1 MKTAPAGP
9 HHAALAHRLHEFRQ
23 RAGLTFAELAERIAA
38 LGDPAL
44 AVSAATL
51 KRAAGCR
58 TLPKQT
64 TVVAYARGC
73 GATPAEERRALRL
86 WARARAKDRGILRQL
101 HPPAV
106 HNIRTRREFT
116 AALAAA
122 YESAGAPPL
131 RTVQQRAGTVPQ
143 PVGVAC
149 ESEVFL
155 LPLGTCWR
163 IANRKTK
170 LPAWKHCEAF
180 LRGCGITGERVL
192 QQWNQAWQHASTA
205 FVTAPRQVPQPI
217 KPEGIRM
224 QRRQIMQA
232 MEVKVAVDGLAPD
245 HSFTPHRPRKFGDEY
260 HQSIA
265 ALAELY
271 RGWKDSARLNG
282 LASDNG
288 IVLVSCDGSVC
299 VVQAKYDTARSSRSK
314 VRAQRRAR

>member
-1 MKTAPAGP
+1 MRPVKTAAAGP
-9 HHAALAHRLHEFRQ
+9 LHAALAHRLHEFRQ
-23 RAGLTFAELAERIAA
+23 RAGLTFAELAERTAA

-73 GATPAEERRALRL
+73 GATPEEERRALRL

-101 HPPAV
+101 HLPAV

-116 AALAAA
+116 AALAAV
-122 YESAGAPPL
+122 YESIGAPPL

-143 PVGVAC
+143 PAGVAC

-163 IANRKTK
+163 IANRKIK

-180 LRGCGITGERVL
+180 LRGCGITGERTL
-192 QQWNQAWQHASTA
+192 EQWEQAWRHAYAAPAATA
-205 FVTAPRQVPQPI
+205 GERLQPRDPRWQPGRTAGRDTM
-217 KPEGIRM
+217 KYGEFIRALQEASSLPSDGLGVQGLKVRHLAPVS
-224 QRRQIMQA
+224 QRNDILGDLHKKLFGSARRN
-232 MEVKVAVDGLAPD
+232 GLAPD
-245 HSFTPHRPRKFGDEY
+245 T
-260 HQSIA
+260 
-265 ALAELY
+265 
-271 RGWKDSARLNG
+271 G
-282 LASDNG
+282 LDG
-288 IVLVSCDGSVC
+288 ILVSGDGSVQL
-299 VVQAKYDTARSSRSK
+299 VQMTFALPGP
-314 VRAQRRAR
+314 